1 MHGSKFHW
9 DGGDTFLRPV
19 LHDVLQLDLETQLAQ
34 ASRDV
39 DSEGLLTTK
48 QAGNPADS
56 LREID
61 AFSDSTRRHTSMA
74 TTLLLARLTLAA
86 TEASM
91 LSE

>member
-1 MHGSKFHW
+1 MHGSQFHW
-9 DGGDTFLRPV
+9 DGGNTFLRAV
-19 LHDVLQLDLETQLAQ
+19 LHDVLQLDLEPQLGQ
-34 ASRDV
+34 APRDV

-48 QAGNPADS
+48 QTGNPADS
-56 LREID
+56 LHEID
-61 AFSDSTRRHTSMA
+61 AFLDSTRRHTSMA